1 MPHAVM
7 VGNPARQIGWVSH
20 AGEKLGDDLTCPR
33 EGRRYQVASD
43 GCLEEIKR
51 KRTDGAA

>member
-1 MPHAVM
+1 M

-33 EGRRYQVASD
+33 EGRRYQVSADSNLVEIVKNDASFKV
-43 GCLEEIKR
+43 I
-51 KRTDGAA
+51 